1 MFNVENWQVTLQQLS
16 QAIYNYEQWH
26 KELTRII
33 ICRLPYGRRDLAEDA
48 HRQCRF
54 GQWYYGDVPQAL
66 RDHPGFV
73 ALEVEHESMHRF
85 AAQLLRTLANELSV
99 SPSDYDNFANALD
112 RFHRGIYTLKH
123 EIEDSLHSRD
133 ALTGT
138 EGRMG
143 MLTKL
148 REAFEMAKRH
158 AEQCCIAMM
167 DLDHFKTIN
176 DTYGHLL
183 GDQVLA
189 ASACYVMEHVRLY
202 DKVFRYGG
210 EEFLIMMPGTGLQA
224 SQVVIERICS
234 GLAAT
239 VLARDG
245 DKPIFIT
252 AAFGITLL
260 DPDVRIEQ
268 SIDRADKAMF
278 DAKTAGRNRVCVWD
292 PLISSE
298 GMFPV
303 RSQLDSIS
311 QP

>member
-1 MFNVENWQVTLQQLS
+1 MFNVKNWQLTLQQLG
-16 QAIYNYEQWH
+16 QAIYNHEQWH

-33 ICRLPYGRRDLAEDA
+33 IFRLPSDRRDVAENA
-48 HRQCRF
+48 QRRCRF
-54 GQWYYGDVPQAL
+54 GRWYYGDVPQEL

-85 AAQLLRTLANELSV
+85 AAQVLRTLAIELSV
-99 SPSDYDNFANALD
+99 SPSDYDNFADALE
-112 RFHRGIYTLKH
+112 RFQRGIYTLRR
-123 EIEDSLHSRD
+123 EIEDSLHSHD
-133 ALTGT
+133 PLTGA

-148 REAFEMAKRH
+148 REALEMAKRH
-158 AEQCCIAMM
+158 AEQCCIVIM

-176 DTYGHLL
+176 DIYGHLL

-210 EEFLIMMPGTGLQA
+210 EEFLIMMPRTALQA
-224 SQVVIERICS
+224 SQVVIERICN
-234 GLAAT
+234 GLATT
-239 VLARDG
+239 VLARDD

-252 AAFGITLL
+252 ASFGIALL
-260 DPDVRIEQ
+260 DPDVRIEK

-278 DAKTAGRNRVCVWD
+278 EAKTAGRNRVCVRD
-292 PLISSE
+292 PLISRS
-298 GMFPV
+298 GTFPV
-303 RSQLDSIS
+303 LSQVDSIS